1 MAKTSNELKDLNNI
15 LKKNFEDSDKITGV
29 FNSKLSSLLDLIQQE
44 KKDRRR
50 EYIRQQ
56 KERDSRKATNKGK
69 KELETMLSKGSP
81 KENFAAAKRKKEE
94 DKKQAEEEANRTKF
108 SDIAMSKYESG
119 DFIGGLIHEFL
130 GRKEPKKEEL
140 EKEREKKEEARL
152 EKEEQL
158 WYTKLDELKKTITN
172 VQVTVTPQPTSN
184 VPQEQIA
191 QTENID
197 KQKETVDVTPQL
209 TSNVPQEQ
217 IAQTEN
223 IDKQKETVDVT
234 PQLTSNVPQEQIAQ
248 TENIHNQKETVD
260 VARQQ
265 IVSVKVLN
273 DDMNKLWAG
282 PIVVNVDDFS
292 NKSLIHLVTKL
303 KDEGIGTGGGGGIIN
318 DLVEGLAIRKV
329 MQYASKF
336 LPKLGSM
343 AKGIGAAGL
352 YGIAGEALSMGG
364 HALKS
369 SGNTKSGSVMHGVGT
384 LGKIAAGATMGATI
398 GGIPT
403 FGIGIIPGAVIGGLL
418 SVALDASDVAETLQ
432 DISKLIT
439 VIKDFVIKDF
449 FKKKDKNNS
458 FGLTPQQLESIA
470 GQFKT
475 EETQKAVQQ
484 YVASE
489 SGGKSDIINKIGAA
503 GSYQFT
509 QDTAMDQAT
518 ALARMSIHPEILDT
532 LKGKQKINFSKDK
545 ELEKLVDPNEISK
558 YIKQKYPESLAVAV
572 ANLSPEQQAAMAQNF
587 FAPLL
592 KLKPD
597 ADFAD
602 FKAYGF
608 SPSKTRQV
616 LSGTTTGSE
625 TKISTQGT
633 DSWTQNPQFAKWD
646 SNNDGELTFDELHA
660 ALKSST
666 PKIYKPTPPEIGE
679 GMPPFISSRV
689 PPKIGV
695 NILGAKELQAERPV
709 MAINYAPSNQT
720 NINGGS
726 GGSGNYASASQ
737 QIRSPHPDGFQ
748 QYFGRSD
755 G

>member
-172 VQVTVTPQPTSN
+172 VQVTVTPQP
-184 VPQEQIA
+184 
-191 QTENID
+191 
-197 KQKETVDVTPQL
+197 

>member
-50 EYIRQQ
+50 EYLRQQ
-56 KERDSRKATNKGK
+56 KERDSRKATKDK

-81 KENFAAAKRKKEE
+81 KENFAAEKRRKEE

-140 EKEREKKEEARL
+140 EKEREKKEEDRL

-158 WYTKLDELKKTITN
+158 WYTKLDDLKKTITN

-191 QTENID
+191 QAENIY
-197 KQKETVDVTPQL
+197 
-209 TSNVPQEQ
+209 
-217 IAQTEN
+217 
-223 IDKQKETVDVT
+223 
-234 PQLTSNVPQEQIAQ
+234 
-248 TENIHNQKETVD
+248 NQKETVD

-265 IVSVKVLN
+265 IESVKVLN

-318 DLVEGLAIRKV
+318 DLVEGLAIRKG

-343 AKGIGAAGL
+343 AKGIGAGGLIGAGGMGL
-352 YGIAGEALSMGG
+352 EYGGNS
-364 HALKS
+364 LKS
-369 SGNTKSGSVMHGVGT
+369 AGYNKSGALMHGVGT
-384 LGKIAAGATMGATI
+384 LGNIAGGATAGAALGGLPGAIIGGVIAA
-398 GGIPT
+398 
-403 FGIGIIPGAVIGGLL
+403 
-418 SVALDASDVAETLQ
+418 ALDKSDVAETLD
-432 DISKLIT
+432 DIFKLIKDIKNFFT
-439 VIKDFVIKDF
+439 SPKNGEPKDFVGIL
-449 FKKKDKNNS
+449 S
-458 FGLTPQQLESIA
+458 PQQLESIA
-470 GQFKT
+470 GQFNS

-518 ALARMSIHPEILDT
+518 ALSKMNIHPEILSA
-532 LKGKQKINFSKDK
+532 LQGKQKIDFSKDPDLK
-545 ELEKLVDPNEISK
+545 DLVKLDDISK
-558 YIKQKYPESLAVAV
+558 YIKEKYPQSLAVAV

-592 KLKPD
+592 KLKST

-616 LSGTTTGSE
+616 LSGESKGSE
-625 TKISTQGT
+625 TTISTHGT
-633 DSWTQNPQFAKWD
+633 DSWNKNPQFAKWD
-646 SNNDGELTFDELHA
+646 SNKDGQLTFDELQA
-660 ALKSST
+660 AVRSST
-666 PKIYKPTPPEIGE
+666 PKTPKLSPYLMGE
-679 GMPPFISSRV
+679 GGPMSSL
-689 PPKIGV
+689 PPKTGV
-695 NILGAKELQAERPV
+695 DIPGAKELQADRAV
-709 MAINYAPSNQT
+709 MAINYTPINQT

-726 GGSGNYASASQ
+726 GGSGNYTSALK
-737 QIRSPHPDGFQ
+737 QIVSPHPDGFT
-748 QYFGRSD
+748 YFGIITT
-755 G
+755 

>member
-56 KERDSRKATNKGK
+56 KERDSKKATKGK
-69 KELETMLSKGSP
+69 QELETMLSKGSP

-152 EKEEQL
+152 EKEDQL

-172 VQVTVTPQPTSN
+172 VQVT
-184 VPQEQIA
+184 
-191 QTENID
+191 
-197 KQKETVDVTPQL
+197 
-209 TSNVPQEQ
+209 
-217 IAQTEN
+217 
-223 IDKQKETVDVT
+223 VT

-260 VARQQ
+260 VDRQQ
-265 IVSVKVLN
+265 IESVKVLN

-282 PIVVNVDDFS
+282 PIVVNVGDFS

-318 DLVEGLAIRKV
+318 DLSKVWLFKEG

-343 AKGIGAAGL
+343 AKGIRAAGL

-403 FGIGIIPGAVIGGLL
+403 FGIGIIPGAVIGGLI

-432 DISKLIT
+432 DIFKLIT
-439 VIKDFVIKDF
+439 VIKDFFDP
-449 FKKKDKNNS
+449 KKKDKNNL

-518 ALARMSIHPEILDT
+518 ALAKMSSYPEILGT
-532 LKGKQKINFSKDK
+532 LKGKPKIDFSKDQD
-545 ELEKLVDPNEISK
+545 LQKLVNPDEISK

-616 LSGTTTGSE
+616 LSGDSKGSE
-625 TKISTQGT
+625 TTISKKDT
-633 DSWTQNPQFAKWD
+633 DSSWTQNPQFAQWD
-646 SNNDGELTFDELHA
+646 SNNDGELTFDELYA

-666 PKIYKPTPPEIGE
+666 PKIYKPTPQESGE
-679 GMPPFISSRV
+679 GIGPMSSRV
-689 PPKIGV
+689 PPRIGV
-695 NILGAKELQAERPV
+695 NIHGAKELEAERPV